1 MNLFAMLRSV
11 LFFLLLFTLMYS
23 FASPTISPFQE
34 LLKDKKISH
43 SASST
48 GSINGRNLIVTL
60 KNESNQ
66 RLHISIEPG
75 TVFDAE
81 NSDVQNMIVGKSELI
96 SLDPHRTHKVFLYTF
111 CTNISKMS
119 PALNEKYAFAKKE
132 TGLLLDLMNLVDI
145 NKLHASST
153 SQSAIWNLT
162 NNTSLSDVYG
172 DNIEQVKILRN
183 FIIDNKLKMTHEEV
197 KKVDSLNNFLVQAH
211 HIVSIRTNMVFRLS
225 DNVSAAHLVLIDTAG
240 RIKKTFFENRPLKQG
255 VFEYKFGFN
264 QTAPKNAKFSLVLL
278 NSTGDT
284 LAIREVSENTKE
296 EKVFEKIWYTSLHFD
311 VKDTTEVNLKVENQF
326 MELVDA
332 KKLPKTFNPGTYHY
346 DVEVRYLKNY
356 DKNLNL
362 TLHDANGNLILE
374 KKHVVH

>member
-1 MNLFAMLRSV
+1 
-11 LFFLLLFTLMYS
+11 MYS

-60 KNESNQ
+60 KNESNH
-66 RLHISIEPG
+66 RLHISFEPG
-75 TVFDAE
+75 TVFDPE
-81 NSDVQNMIVGKSELI
+81 NNEVQSMIVGKSELI

-111 CTNISKMS
+111 CTNISKMA
-119 PALNEKYAFAKKE
+119 PTLNEKYSFARKE
-132 TGLLLDLMNLVDI
+132 EGLLLDMMNLVDI

-172 DNIEQVKILRN
+172 DNVEQVKILRN
-183 FIIDNKLKMTHEEV
+183 FIIDNKLKMSHEEV
-197 KKVDSLNNFLVQAH
+197 KKIDSLNNFLVQEH
-211 HIVSIRTNMVFRLS
+211 HIVSIRTNMVFRLNES
-225 DNVSAAHLVLIDTAG
+225 VSTADLYLMDSSG
-240 RIKKTFFENRPLKQG
+240 KIKKTFFENRALKQG

-264 QTAPKNAKFSLVLL
+264 ETAPKNSVFSLVLMKE
-278 NSTGDT
+278 NGDT
-284 LAIREVSENTKE
+284 LAKREVTENSKE
-296 EKVFEKIWYTSLHFD
+296 EKVFEKIWYTSLHFE
-311 VKDTTEVNLKVENQF
+311 VKETTEIDLKIENQF
-326 MELVDA
+326 LEIVDA

-356 DKNLNL
+356 DKNLHL
-362 TLHDANGNLILE
+362 TLHDANGNLILD
-374 KKHVVH
+374 KKHTVQ